1 MNFAQILRNLFTGW
15 LSVIVKTAI
24 AIYMVPFLLSKLG
37 QEGYGLIGLLI
48 VIIGF
53 SAVADLGLRKSLSR
67 ELTELVHR
75 RDRTGAKEL
84 CSTAL
89 ILYLVIACLLSS
101 VVILK
106 AHTIVG
112 FFKVGEEQADA
123 AVTLMCS
130 FVPLSFIVSF
140 IQPVFSAGLVAHNR
154 FDWVNS
160 CQAVFSI
167 LTSLGIFVVMGLFNY
182 GLWGWSAMT
191 LLGSLMTLVG
201 FFYLNR
207 KVEMGV
213 LFDYRS
219 FRFSRI
225 KSLFRLG
232 GYLYILEL
240 TRSLSERADP
250 LIVSGFFGP
259 AGVALYMPA
268 SRISQVLR
276 PFVLMLS
283 NQMHPIATSQ
293 FVDDDTRQLQQTL
306 LIGTKFTVI
315 LGGFV
320 CACLFMFAESFTS
333 LWLGAVIGDDYQLVA
348 MLIMGFSIIDFTG
361 YCAGTQWPVLLGMA
375 RLKFIVCTQVIS
387 AIINIIVSIYLVGY
401 TSIGIVGV
409 LYSTMVIEIIRR
421 PLMVWYTAN
430 VLDLKCLD
438 YFLSSYLRSFL
449 CSIVALLT
457 AYWAQLFLGVDS
469 YLCLIE
475 VGLLCALV
483 WLATVWFI
491 GLSKSERKYMR
502 LLGIRLKRRF
512 VQVYVGKS

>member
-1 MNFAQILRNLFTGW
+1 MNLAQILRNLFTGW

-37 QEGYGLIGLLI
+37 QEGYGLIGLLG
-48 VIIGF
+48 VVIGF

-75 RDRTGAKEL
+75 RDRSSVKEL

-89 ILYLVIACLLSS
+89 MLYLVIACLLS
-101 VVILK
+101 VVVMLN

-112 FFKVGEEQADA
+112 FFKVGEGQVDA
-123 AVTLMCS
+123 AVTLMRS
-130 FVPLSFIVSF
+130 FVPLSFIASF
-140 IQPVFSAGLVAHNR
+140 IRPVFSAGLVAHHR

-160 CQAVFSI
+160 GEAVFSI
-167 LTSLGIFVVMGLFNY
+167 LTSLGVFVALGPFNC

-191 LLGSLMTLVG
+191 LLGSLMTLVV

-207 KVEMGV
+207 KLEVGV
-213 LFDYRS
+213 ILDCRS

-232 GYLYILEL
+232 GHLYVLEL

-268 SRISQVLR
+268 SRISQSLR

-283 NQMHPIATSQ
+283 NQMHPMATSQ
-293 FVDDDTRQLQQTL
+293 FVDNDTRQLQQTL
-306 LIGTKFTVI
+306 LIGTKFTVL

-320 CACLFMFAESFTS
+320 CAGLFMFAESFAS
-333 LWLGAVIGDDYQLVA
+333 LWLGAVIGDDSQLVA

-375 RLKFIVCTQVIS
+375 RLKFLVCTQVIS
-387 AIINIIVSIYLVGY
+387 SIINVIVSIYLVGY

-409 LYSTMVIEIIRR
+409 LYGTVVIELIRR

-430 VLDLKCLD
+430 VLDLKCVD
-438 YFLSSYLRSFL
+438 YFLSSYLRPFL
-449 CSIVALLT
+449 CSIVALLA
-457 AYWAQLFLGVDS
+457 AYWIQRFLSVDS
-469 YLCLIE
+469 YLRLIE
-475 VGLLCALV
+475 VGVMCALA
-483 WLATVWFI
+483 WLATVWFV
-491 GLSKSERKYMR
+491 GLSKSERQYVR
-502 LLGIRLKRRF
+502 ALGIRVKRRF
-512 VQVYVGKS
+512 ACVNVGG